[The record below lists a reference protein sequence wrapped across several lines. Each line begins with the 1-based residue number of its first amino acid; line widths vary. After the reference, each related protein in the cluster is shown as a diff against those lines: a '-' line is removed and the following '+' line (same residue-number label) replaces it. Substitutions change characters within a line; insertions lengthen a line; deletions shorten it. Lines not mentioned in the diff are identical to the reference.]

1 GLPRAHP
8 YTDSYQFTRSYSYHK
23 YHVKVPT
30 SAGIRQWRA
39 ICGLKHSSQTTSVNQ
54 PMLQPCRRSL
64 PHPSCATMRTAW
76 GSAYWLVGQA
86 TWCLTAE
93 QENRRAGDNV
103 SINQTSRALQRS
115 PIMFSAIHRA
125 CTMASYHYSQLPES
139 NVRSLLGRPGTAKVT
154 NPSFLKI
161 PEHMRGGSRP
171 LCTPAFAMTDLKNQG
186 KQFSQVL
193 LNLKCVHGSSAATT
207 GPTFM
212 SLYVQLSRAERWE
225 GPYLFRKPAQSD
237 FIEPKNELDRET

>member
-1 GLPRAHP
+1 MAELC
-8 YTDSYQFTRSYSYHK
+8 
-23 YHVKVPT
+23 
-30 SAGIRQWRA
+30 
-39 ICGLKHSSQTTSVNQ
+39 CG
-54 PMLQPCRRSL
+54 
-64 PHPSCATMRTAW
+64 
-76 GSAYWLVGQA
+76 
-86 TWCLTAE
+86 
-93 QENRRAGDNV
+93 
-103 SINQTSRALQRS
+103 
-115 PIMFSAIHRA
+115 
-125 CTMASYHYSQLPES
+125 MASIPELRCFQLPSLRTDLRQRRLEPTTKFQL
-139 NVRSLLGRPGTAKVT
+139 NAVRRSLLGRPGTAKVT

-161 PEHMRGGSRP
+161 PEHMRGGSSKSKGELGFDRATHRTGP